1 MTEGRDDGPIHAALL
16 DERLVHALVAEQFPA
31 WAGLPIRRLERGGND
46 HRMFRLGED
55 LVVRL
60 PSADD
65 YVPQVAKEQAWLP
78 RLRPQVPLPIPE
90 VRGAGVAS
98 ALFPAP
104 WSVYDWID
112 GTPLAATRPD
122 DPVAF
127 AADLASFLVTL
138 RAADATDGPA
148 PGLHSAFRGGP
159 VTHWDAEMHDI
170 LDRVHGRERDMAAG
184 LWRDAVAAEWT
195 APPVWVHGDVSVNN
209 LLLHDGRLSA
219 VIDFGCSAVGDPACD
234 TVIVWTHLSGPARSV
249 FRRELDLD
257 DATWARGRG
266 WAVWK
271 ALIMITNQP
280 PEQRALARHV
290 LDELA
295 AGV

>member
-1 MTEGRDDGPIHAALL
+1 MTEGPNDRRIDAALL
-16 DERLVHALVAEQFPA
+16 DERLVRALVAEQFPE

-46 HRMFRLGED
+46 HRMFRLGHE

-78 RLRPQVPLPIPE
+78 RLRSQVPLPIPE
-90 VRGAGVAS
+90 VRGAGAAS
-98 ALFPAP
+98 AHFPAP

-122 DPVAF
+122 DPVVF

-138 RAADATDGPA
+138 RVAETTDGPI

-170 LDRVHGRERDMAAG
+170 LD
-184 LWRDAVAAEWT
+184 L
-195 APPVWVHGDVSVNN
+195 
-209 LLLHDGRLSA
+209 
-219 VIDFGCSAVGDPACD
+219 
-234 TVIVWTHLSGPARSV
+234 
-249 FRRELDLD
+249 RRELDLD

-271 ALIMITNQP
+271 ALIMITNEP
-280 PEQRALARHV
+280 TEQRALARHV